1 MSEEITQHL
10 PNNALQLILARLDS
24 IDARLDSMDLRLNSM
39 ETRLDSMDVRLNSMD
54 VRLDSMDARLTS
66 LEEKVDRRLQET
78 RPIWEQV
85 LVRLDAVEAELSETR
100 AEIKSGLRRVERQI
114 DILNHNILDLRTDVD
129 ELDERVTKLESEPT
143 Q

>member
-1 MSEEITQHL
+1 LSETVISFIIKLAEKRMSEEITQPL
-10 PNNALQLILARLDS
+10 ANDTLRLILARLDS
-24 IDARLDSMDLRLNSM
+24 IDARLDGLES
-39 ETRLDSMDVRLNSMD
+39 
-54 VRLDSMDARLTS
+54 RLTVVEERLAT

-85 LVRLDAVEAELSETR
+85 LARVGALENETR
-100 AEIKSGLRRVERQI
+100 EGFKNIRDEMNAGLRRVERQV
-114 DILNHNILDLRTDVD
+114 DILNRNILHLQTDVD

>member
-1 MSEEITQHL
+1 MSEEITQPL
-10 PNNALQLILARLDS
+10 ANDTLRLILARLDS
-24 IDARLDSMDLRLNSM
+24 IDARLGGL
-39 ETRLDSMDVRLNSMD
+39 ETRLTVVEERLS
-54 VRLDSMDARLTS
+54 T

-85 LVRLDAVEAELSETR
+85 LAKVEALENEMR
-100 AEIKSGLRRVERQI
+100 EGFKNIRDEMNAGLRRVERQV
-114 DILNHNILDLRTDVD
+114 DILNRNILHLQTDVD